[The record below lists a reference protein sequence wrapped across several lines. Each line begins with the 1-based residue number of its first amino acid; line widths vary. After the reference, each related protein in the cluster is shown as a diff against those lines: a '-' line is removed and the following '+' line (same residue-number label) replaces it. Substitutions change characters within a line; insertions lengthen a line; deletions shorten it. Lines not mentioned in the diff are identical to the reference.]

1 MRLDPSLPFP
11 VLGIAAWSG
20 TGKTTLLEQL
30 LPRLRAEGVQ
40 VAVVK
45 HAHHRFDVDQPGKD
59 SYKLRSAG
67 ATPVLIAS
75 SQRMALMQ
83 ETPSGEEPDLN
94 QLLAMVAVH
103 KPDLVLVE
111 GFKAWPLAKLVLY
124 REGIGDAQILH
135 SQGVEAVALDAAA
148 PLALPPATTQLAL
161 NDIDA
166 IKRWIIE
173 WMAGQRINDVSRTDR

>member
-1 MRLDPSLPFP
+1 MPLDPSLPFP

-30 LPRLRAEGVQ
+30 LPRLRAEGIQ
-40 VAVVK
+40 VAVIK
-45 HAHHRFDVDQPGKD
+45 HAHHRFDIDQPGKD

-67 ATPVLIAS
+67 AAPMLIAS
-75 SQRMALMQ
+75 RQRLALMQ
-83 ETPSGEEPDLN
+83 ETPDGEEPDLN

-124 REGIGDAQILH
+124 REGIGDAEILH
-135 SQGVEAVALDAAA
+135 SQGVEAVALQGE
-148 PLALPPATTQLAL
+148 PPVALPTATTQLAL
-161 NDIDA
+161 DDIDA
-166 IKRWIIE
+166 ITRWIIG
-173 WMAGQRINDVSRTDR
+173 WMAGQRLDDVSRTDR

>member
-1 MRLDPSLPFP
+1 MPLDPSLPFP
-11 VLGIAAWSG
+11 VLGITAWSG

-40 VAVVK
+40 VAVIK

-67 ATPVLIAS
+67 ATPMLIAS
-75 SQRMALMQ
+75 SQRLALMQ
-83 ETPSGEEPDLN
+83 ETPDGEEPDLN

-103 KPDLVLVE
+103 EPDLVLVE

-124 REGIGDAQILH
+124 REGIGDAEILH
-135 SQGVEAVALDAAA
+135 SQGVEAVALQGAS
-148 PLALPPATTQLAL
+148 PVALSAATTQLAL
-161 NDIDA
+161 DDIDA
-166 IKRWIIE
+166 ITRWIID
-173 WMAGQRINDVSRTDR
+173 WMAGQRLNDVSRTDR